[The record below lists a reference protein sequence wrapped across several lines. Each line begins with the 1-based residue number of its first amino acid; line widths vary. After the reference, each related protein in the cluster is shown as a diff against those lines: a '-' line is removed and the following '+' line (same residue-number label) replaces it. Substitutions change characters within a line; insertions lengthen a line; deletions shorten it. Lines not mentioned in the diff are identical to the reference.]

1 MNLTTS
7 LNSLPNHKLINF
19 NVPNYLITNF
29 DKLMK
34 FKRISRTSML
44 IHLMENYIRTEIS
57 NIEIDNNLNRV
68 ISDVGVR
75 GQNIPHKEMISKT
88 RDYGLPN
95 PIINDYQNDD
105 VWTPVNDESW

>member
-1 MNLTTS
+1 
-7 LNSLPNHKLINF
+7 
-19 NVPNYLITNF
+19 
-29 DKLMK
+29 
-34 FKRISRTSML
+34 ML

-57 NIEIDNNLNRV
+57 NIEIDNNLNKV

-75 GQNIPHKEMISKT
+75 SQNIPHKEMISKT

-95 PIINDYQNDD
+95 PIINDYQNGD

>member
-75 GQNIPHKEMISKT
+75 SQNIPNKEMKLKSK
-88 RDYGLPN
+88 DYGLPN

-105 VWTPVNDESW
+105 LWTAVNDESW

>member
-1 MNLTTS
+1 
-7 LNSLPNHKLINF
+7 
-19 NVPNYLITNF
+19 
-29 DKLMK
+29 MK